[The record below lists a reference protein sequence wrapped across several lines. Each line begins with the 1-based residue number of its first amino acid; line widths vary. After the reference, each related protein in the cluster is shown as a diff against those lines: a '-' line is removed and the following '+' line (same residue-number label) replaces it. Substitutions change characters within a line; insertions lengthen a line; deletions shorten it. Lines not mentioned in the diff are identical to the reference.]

1 MKTILMTKES
11 WISSCFSIARLTGGI
26 VVKGDDGKEHTY
38 YVVNK
43 DGSRSWTHISP
54 QEPADLIDSEFIPSY
69 KKLGRER
76 FIRVVKDNSRADRA
90 ELKKALR
97 AESFRMRS
105 ERVKAMA
112 AMEAKRK
119 LANPSLFP
127 EEE

>member
-1 MKTILMTKES
+1 MTKES
-11 WISSCFSIARLTGGI
+11 WMPSCFSIARQTGGI
-26 VVKGDDGKEHTY
+26 VVKGDDGKQHTF

-43 DGSRSWTHISP
+43 EGSRNWAYIPP

-76 FIRVVKDNSRADRA
+76 FIRVVQANNRVDRA
-90 ELKKALR
+90 ELKKALK
-97 AESFRMRS
+97 AEEFRLRS
-105 ERVKAMA
+105 ERIKEMA

-127 EEE
+127 ED